1 MPARLL
7 LPKVIITHV
16 SKLTIH
22 AAQDAHIQVK
32 STEYIKIVKFLSVFL
47 YNDNSVSRTVR
58 DAEAMLRVF
67 VRKFYNKNNL
77 RSINF
82 CLDNVLY
89 EI

>member
-1 MPARLL
+1 MLHKMQP
-7 LPKVIITHV
+7 
-16 SKLTIH
+16 
-22 AAQDAHIQVK
+22 IQMK
-32 STEYIKIVKFLSVFL
+32 STEYINIVKFLSVFL
-47 YNDNSVSRTVR
+47 YNDDLRSRIVK

>member
-7 LPKVIITHV
+7 LPKVLITHV

-32 STEYIKIVKFLSVFL
+32 STEYIKIVKFLSFFL
-47 YNDNSVSRTVR
+47 YNDDLKSRIVK

-67 VRKFYNKNNL
+67 VGKFYNKNNL

>member
-1 MPARLL
+1 MLHKIQP
-7 LPKVIITHV
+7 
-16 SKLTIH
+16 
-22 AAQDAHIQVK
+22 IQVK
-32 STEYIKIVKFLSVFL
+32 STEYINIVKFLSVFL
-47 YNDNSVSRTVR
+47 YNDNSILYIVR
-58 DAEAMLRVF
+58 DAEVMLRVF

>member
-1 MPARLL
+1 MPH
-7 LPKVIITHV
+7 KMQ
-16 SKLTIH
+16 S
-22 AAQDAHIQVK
+22 IQTE
-32 STEYIKIVKFLSVFL
+32 STEYINIVKFLSFFL
-47 YNDNSVSRTVR
+47 YNDDLKSRIVK

-82 CLDNVLY
+82 CLDSILY

>member
-1 MPARLL
+1 MLH
-7 LPKVIITHV
+7 KMQ
-16 SKLTIH
+16 S
-22 AAQDAHIQVK
+22 IQTE
-32 STEYIKIVKFLSVFL
+32 STEYINIVKFLSFFL
-47 YNDNSVSRTVR
+47 YNDDLKSRIVK

-82 CLDNVLY
+82 CLDSILY